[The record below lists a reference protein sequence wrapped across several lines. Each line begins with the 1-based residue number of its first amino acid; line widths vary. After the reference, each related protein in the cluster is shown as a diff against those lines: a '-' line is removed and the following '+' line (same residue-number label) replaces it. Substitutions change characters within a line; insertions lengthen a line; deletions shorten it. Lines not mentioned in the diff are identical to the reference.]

1 MMVRQ
6 ASQPE
11 TFRKRRV
18 RKGSQI
24 VISPWHLGRYDN
36 LWSDPDKFD
45 PARREIEVGRD
56 ASRDGYLPFSSGAC
70 VCPGAAFA
78 MTEAAVLVAVLMA
91 RFRFEVTEVPV
102 AHLTVRSRDG
112 IKFIAVQR

>member
-1 MMVRQ
+1 M
-6 ASQPE
+6 
-11 TFRKRRV
+11 
-18 RKGSQI
+18 
-24 VISPWHLGRYDN
+24 
-36 LWSDPDKFD
+36 
-45 PARREIEVGRD
+45 
-56 ASRDGYLPFSSGAC
+56 PFSSGAC

-102 AHLTVRSRDG
+102 AHLSVRSRDG